1 MKRVYWRPPSV
12 SRGALLLIALVAIGA
27 LAAVESLPVQTK
39 QRWYDEK
46 IAAARKA
53 REAMS
58 AIKTE
63 RLRRGLVI
71 DAESDPAATGM
82 IGSALTSVT
91 SNTGYLGA
99 KQISTNPNFAAVIVD
114 MLKRAGVEKGDLVG
128 VGLSGSFPALNVSTF
143 AALQVLEAK
152 PIAITG
158 ASSSEWGANDPNF
171 LWIDMERLLV
181 DKQIFGFR
189 SVAASRG
196 GIDDRG
202 FGMSKEGRALLD
214 AGIARNGMPLI
225 DPKSLA
231 DSIEQRMQIYD
242 EQSGGRSF
250 KAYINVGGSTAS
262 VGTHVGKKQ
271 FTPGLNLDP
280 PRGPGLVDS
289 VMLRFLGRDVPVL
302 HVVQVKELAR
312 QYGLAEEPEA
322 MPRIGQ
328 SNVYVRA
335 EYNRLIAAGG
345 LVVIFL
351 AMLAFIRMDIGMRIL
366 RVRGKNGEAQP
377 QQMV

>member
-1 MKRVYWRPPSV
+1 VKRIYWRPPSV
-12 SRGALLLIALVAIGA
+12 SRAALLLIALVAVVA
-27 LAAVESLPVQTK
+27 LSAVESLPVQTK
-39 QRWYDEK
+39 QRWYEEK

-53 REAMS
+53 REAMG
-58 AIKTE
+58 AIKNE
-63 RLRRGLVI
+63 RLRRGVVI
-71 DAESDPAATGM
+71 DTEADPAGTGL
-82 IGSALTSVT
+82 IGSALTPVT
-91 SNTGYLGA
+91 SNTGYLDA
-99 KQISTNPNFAAVIVD
+99 KRTSTNPNFAAVIVD
-114 MLKRAGVEKGDLVG
+114 LLKRAGVEKGDLVAI
-128 VGLSGSFPALNVSTF
+128 GLSGSFPALNASTF
-143 AALQVLEAK
+143 AALQVLELK
-152 PIAITG
+152 SIAITG
-158 ASSSEWGANDPNF
+158 VSSSEWGANDPNF

-181 DKQIFGFR
+181 DQQIFGFR

-214 AGIARNGMPLI
+214 AGVARNGMPLI
-225 DPKSLA
+225 DPKSLT
-231 DSIEQRMQIYD
+231 DSIEQRMQIY
-242 EQSGGRSF
+242 EEHAAGRPY

-271 FTPGLNLDP
+271 FAPGLNLDP

-289 VMLRFLGRDVPVL
+289 VMLRFVGRDVPVL
-302 HVVQVKELAR
+302 HVTQVKELAR

-322 MPRIGQ
+322 TPRIGQ

-345 LVVIFL
+345 LLVIFL